1 MKLILWAGGINGEGS
16 SIVAFNLIK
25 TLIKDYEKLNFNIV
39 ISAKSTLEEKLDDMN
54 LLDNRKIL
62 RLPRFYRL
70 YPVQFFAKTIINMN
84 HYCEALITL
93 DDYPFRNA
101 NNQILYFHQPNL
113 IFSEKLIWKCKR
125 IFFNFLLTKQLKI
138 FLQTKHIYN
147 SFLKRFIDISSTK
160 VFSALHFDN

>member
-16 SIVAFNLIK
+16 SNVALNLIK
-25 TLIKDYEKLNFNIV
+25 TLVDEYSKFDFNIV
-39 ISAKSTLEEKLDDMN
+39 ISSKSTLEEKLN
-54 LLDNRKIL
+54 NINFLDNSKIL
-62 RLPRFYRL
+62 RLPRIYRL
-70 YPVQFFAKTIINMN
+70 YPVQIIDKTFINMN

-101 NNQILYFHQPNL
+101 GNQILYFHQPNL

-125 IFFNFLLTKQLKI
+125 LVFNFLRTKQLKI

-147 SFLKRFIDISSTK
+147 SFLNRFIDICNTK
-160 VFSALHFDN
+160 VFYALHFDN